1 MGSLARRKVAE
12 GTHVNSLDIITV
24 DVPASVE
31 GGTMSPRAGLV
42 GLRRVS

>member
-24 DVPASVE
+24 NVLASVK
-31 GGTMSPRAGLV
+31 GGTTSPRAGLA
-42 GLRRVS
+42 GLGRVS